1 MDEEH
6 IDKPTKPGQY
16 LAYEREKRGF
26 TVEDIAGKLRLSPRT
41 IRALEEETHDKLPEL
56 VYVRGYIRSYC
67 RLLHID
73 SVPVLDMYTANIP
86 QETDQLLEDL
96 SSSSPLNERQQKY
109 IIFWGSVAVAFIFL
123 ALVIGWW
130 QENRPTTYPVS
141 ESSVSQEEAAPAFVD
156 EPSVSQ
162 EETAPAFVDEPSV
175 SQETA
180 PASVDNPSV
189 SQEEAA
195 PASVD
200 NPSVSQE
207 EAAPASVDEPP
218 VSQETAPA
226 SVDEPSFSQE
236 EAAPAFV
243 DEPPVSQEE
252 AAAPASA
259 GEASVSQEEAAP
271 ASAGEPSVSQ
281 EDVAEQPETPDIPSP
296 QEEAPPVSD
305 IETINVPN
313 DEVQP
318 AVADTEADAE
328 PDNGQFDVIDDAL
341 QPVTL
346 VVMSTGESWA
356 RVRDGGGD
364 IFIHRILPTGY
375 NKIFMVNLPL
385 KFEFGNAYQV
395 SIMIDGRDYDMSSY
409 IKSNRVAVFEVT
421 ELP

>member
-6 IDKPTKPGQY
+6 IDEPTKPGQY
-16 LAYEREKRGF
+16 LAYEREKKGF
-26 TVEDIAGKLRLSPRT
+26 TVEDIAGKLRLSPRI
-41 IRALEEETHDKLPEL
+41 IRALEEEIHDKLPEL
-56 VYVRGYIRSYC
+56 VYVRGYIRAYC

-73 SVPVLDMYTANIP
+73 PVPVLDMYTANLP

-141 ESSVSQEEAAPAFVD
+141 EPSVLQEETAPASMD

-162 EETAPAFVDEPSV
+162 EETAPASMDEPSV
-175 SQETA
+175 SQEETA
-180 PASVDNPSV
+180 PASVGEPSV
-189 SQEEAA
+189 SEEEAA
-195 PASVD
+195 PASVGE
-200 NPSVSQE
+200 PSVSE
-207 EAAPASVDEPP
+207 
-218 VSQETAPA
+218 
-226 SVDEPSFSQE
+226 
-236 EAAPAFV
+236 
-243 DEPPVSQEE
+243 
-252 AAAPASA
+252 
-259 GEASVSQEEAAP
+259 EEAAP
-271 ASAGEPSVSQ
+271 ASAGEPSVSEEEAAPASAGEPSVSE
-281 EDVAEQPETPDIPSP
+281 EDVAEQPEIPDIPPP

-305 IETINVPN
+305 IEIINVPN

-318 AVADTEADAE
+318 FVSDTEADAE
-328 PDNGQFDVIDDAL
+328 PDNGQFDAIDDAL

-346 VVMSTGESWA
+346 VIMSTGESWA

-385 KFEFGNAYQV
+385 KFEFGNAHQV
-395 SIMIDGRDYDMSSY
+395 SIMIDGRDYDISSY
-409 IKSNRVAVFEVT
+409 IRSNRVAVFEVT